1 MPLYKIKDFN
11 SNYREEAFN
20 GDDIKG
26 MTVYTIKSEKKI
38 GSVRDILVDETGH
51 FRYLV
56 IDTGFWVFG
65 KKVLVPVGRCRIDL
79 DGDRL
84 YVKDLN
90 SQQDAEEL
98 PEYEDDMVVDYDYE
112 ERVREFYRT
121 PSVESSISV
130 EDSLPVET
138 SVAIEETSTAAI
150 APPTQTQPSAKSSVA
165 PIISDQETRSYE
177 QEPDLFE
184 IKQSE
189 HQKIQLYEERLIVSK
204 EQHKSGDVF
213 LNKRVLTSTAHTTV
227 PLEKE
232 RVVIERKTAEN
243 DATATNNR
251 HDFYEGEVAHL
262 EVYEE
267 TANVNKQA
275 FVREEVEV
283 KKEIV
288 RDRFE
293 ASEEVRQEK
302 LEIDV
307 DGKPEIE
314 D

>member
-1 MPLYKIKDFN
+1 M
-11 SNYREEAFN
+11 
-20 GDDIKG
+20 
-26 MTVYTIKSEKKI
+26 
-38 GSVRDILVDETGH
+38 
-51 FRYLV
+51 
-56 IDTGFWVFG
+56 GFWQ
-65 KKVLVPVGRCRIDL
+65 KVLVPVGRCRIAL
-79 DGDRL
+79 DRDRL
-84 YVKDLN
+84 YVADIN
-90 SQQDAEEL
+90 SKQDVEEL
-98 PEYEDDMVVDYDYE
+98 PEYEDDMVVDYEYE
-112 ERVREFYRT
+112 DRVIAFYRT

-130 EDSLPVET
+130 EDSLPVES

-150 APPTQTQPSAKSSVA
+150 APRIQTQPSARSSVA
-165 PIISDQETRSYE
+165 PIISDKETRSYE

-184 IKQSE
+184 MNE
-189 HQKIQLYEERLIVSK
+189 LDHQKIELYEERLIVSK
-204 EQHKSGDVF
+204 ERHKSGDVS
-213 LNKRVLTSTAHTTV
+213 LNKRIETSTAHTTV

-243 DATATNNR
+243 EATATDNR
-251 HDFYEGEVAHL
+251 HDFHEGEIAHL

-267 TANVNKQA
+267 TANINKQA